1 MNISSYAAAGVQ
13 TFDADVFIGN
23 VRGVGDRRIAGA
35 TEAPEFCPEIEGF
48 IMFDVAD
55 EVAAGPTLPASA
67 FDI

>member
-13 TFDADVFIGN
+13 TFAADVFTGN
-23 VRGVGDRRIAGA
+23 DRGVGDKRIAGA
-35 TEAPEFCPEIEGF
+35 AEASEICPEIEGF
-48 IMFDVAD
+48 IVFDVAD